1 MTTKTRT
8 NPKAPTKRRLIA
20 IDCETNGLFGPNLR
34 ILTLAMVE
42 LRNGIAFSSK
52 LWSFHPGRVPM
63 DPGALAVNGLTPEI
77 LDGANSFGEH
87 VDEVLEW
94 LSAPR
99 GTRVT
104 LVGHK
109 VAFDAR
115 QLAGEFARLGLELP
129 RFELIDTATLAD
141 AAGVRPGGQSLDA
154 LLEATGVANTA
165 PHTALGDTLATGQ
178 AALVLMKRATTR
190 GTDLPALLDRL
201 ATPYKG
207 VEAQPSR
214 SKPTIK
220 LSPAH
225 AKAHL
230 MDLADGRR
238 RRRALDVCVAEE
250 CRILAARM
258 EDGLLDE
265 VHARQVVEW
274 ALDYLTNYELSQQ
287 VVGQLLVGLGR
298 ALRRTEDPDFVLTI
312 YRDRLATLLPLF
324 DPCGH
329 KLVSRCY
336 SCQEHSGPCELTL
349 ILRDCVDGFLDSSS
363 AAGARPDHARVEQF
377 LPGYDPR
384 VNRNR
389 GRPAEGFYGELRRN
403 GHLDAA
409 GYGAY
414 CVAEVRRTEGGRA
427 WAHAVLNKAWRD
439 GCRTPQ
445 LTELLAS
452 MVVVDGLVDGAVP
465 SDPKDPLRAALG
477 YIAECQAAYPGQHG
491 QIFAR
496 LSKRATRL
504 TAQLDAEP
512 RAPRDPD
519 KALNRRE
526 PHRTLLA
533 EPLGNVAI
541 PVKFERKRR
550 GRPPKVRASTTV
562 RKNNKTSRKSSGSVD
577 DGGRH

>member
-1 MTTKTRT
+1 MTTKARV
-8 NPKAPTKRRLIA
+8 NPKSATKRRLIA
-20 IDCETNGLFGPNLR
+20 IDCETNGRFGPNVR

-63 DPGALAVNGLTPEI
+63 DPGALAVNGLTPEL
-77 LDGANSFGEH
+77 LDGANSFGDH
-87 VDEVLEW
+87 VDELLEW

-129 RFELIDTATLAD
+129 RFELIDTAALAE
-141 AAGVRPGGQSLDA
+141 AAGVRPSGQSLDA
-154 LLEATGVANTA
+154 LLDVTSVANSA
-165 PHTALGDTLATGQ
+165 PHTALGDTLATGE
-178 AALVLMKRATTR
+178 AALVMMKRATSR
-190 GTDLPALLDRL
+190 GADLPALLDRL
-201 ATPYKG
+201 DAPYKG
-207 VEAQPSR
+207 VEAQPTR

-220 LSPAH
+220 LSPEH

-230 MDLADGRR
+230 ADLADGRR

-258 EDGLLDE
+258 EDGLINE
-265 VHARQVVEW
+265 VHSRQVVEW
-274 ALDYLTNYELSQQ
+274 ALDYLANYELSQQ
-287 VVGQLLVGLGR
+287 VVGQLLMCLGR
-298 ALRRTEDPDFVLTI
+298 ALRRIEDPDFVLAT
-312 YRDRLATLLPLF
+312 YREHLAPLLPLF
-324 DPCGH
+324 EPCGH
-329 KLVSRCY
+329 KLISRCY
-336 SCQEHSGPCELTL
+336 SCQERSGPCELTV
-349 ILRDCVDGFLDSSS
+349 ILRDCVHGFLDKSS
-363 AAGARPDHARVEQF
+363 AAGARPDHEHVEQF

-384 VNRNR
+384 MNRNR
-389 GRPAEGFYGELRRN
+389 GRPAKGFYGELRRN

-414 CVAEVRRTEGGRA
+414 LVAEVRRTEGGRA
-427 WAHAVLNKAWRD
+427 WAHTVLNKAWRD

-452 MVVVDGLVDGAVP
+452 MVVVDGLVDGAP
-465 SDPKDPLRAALG
+465 PADPKDPLRAALG
-477 YIAECQAAYPGQHG
+477 YIAECQSAYPGQHG

-496 LSKRATRL
+496 LAKRGTRL
-504 TAQLDAEP
+504 AAQLDAEP

-526 PHRTLLA
+526 PHRTLPA
-533 EPLGNVAI
+533 EPLANAAI

-550 GRPPKVRASTTV
+550 GRPPKV
-562 RKNNKTSRKSSGSVD
+562 
-577 DGGRH
+577 